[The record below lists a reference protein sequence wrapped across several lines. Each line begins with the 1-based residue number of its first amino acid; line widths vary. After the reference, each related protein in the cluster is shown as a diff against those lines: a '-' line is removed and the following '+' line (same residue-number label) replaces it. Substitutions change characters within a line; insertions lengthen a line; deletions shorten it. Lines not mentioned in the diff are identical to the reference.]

1 MPRSPEP
8 RAGSIPLR
16 SGPCPAAGYPDRP
29 RLPRLETPL
38 WHPRGPSSL
47 AFPGAVRQ
55 NPGPGTGTRDS
66 RDDLRTY
73 TITEAADL
81 TGLSRKAIAR
91 RVERGSLRSVVRN
104 GRRRIPRSELVRNGL
119 LEDTEKRPP
128 AGSPSSPLL
137 PRPGVGTDLVETG
150 STEDMLATIF
160 REVLDRFERQSQE
173 IAQFRALTVQAESLR
188 LTNELADLRMRLAE
202 LERQPQEQPQP
213 QQPAP
218 QPGPQPPSVT
228 TELGRRVHELSKQ
241 VEELSQREIW
251 LPPQAASPQQAQA
264 PAQPRPAGP
273 ARPPAP
279 QPVPRPVARRPRRFV
294 RTIRFVVEA
303 LFIVA
308 VAVIAWQADLPT
320 PAIFVA
326 MAVAWTLVAVIEW
339 FSSERPNRR

>member
-1 MPRSPEP
+1 
-8 RAGSIPLR
+8 
-16 SGPCPAAGYPDRP
+16 
-29 RLPRLETPL
+29 
-38 WHPRGPSSL
+38 
-47 AFPGAVRQ
+47 
-55 NPGPGTGTRDS
+55 
-66 RDDLRTY
+66 LRTY

-81 TGLSRKAIAR
+81 TGFSRKAIAR

-119 LEDTEKRPP
+119 LEDAEQRPP

-137 PRPGVGTDLVETG
+137 PRPGAGTDLVEAG
-150 STEDMLATIF
+150 STENMLAALF

-173 IAQFRALTVQAESLR
+173 IAQYRALTVQAESLR

-202 LERQPQEQPQP
+202 LERQPQQEPQP

-218 QPGPQPPSVT
+218 QPGPPPPSVT

-251 LPPQAASPQQAQA
+251 LPPQAASPQQAHAQA

-273 ARPPAP
+273 ARAAPPHAP
-279 QPVPRPVARRPRRFV
+279 PQPVARRSRRFV

-308 VAVIAWQADLPT
+308 VAVIAWQAELPT

-326 MAVAWTLVAVIEW
+326 MALAWTLVAVIEW
-339 FSSERPNRR
+339 FSSERPVRR

>member
-1 MPRSPEP
+1 
-8 RAGSIPLR
+8 
-16 SGPCPAAGYPDRP
+16 
-29 RLPRLETPL
+29 
-38 WHPRGPSSL
+38 
-47 AFPGAVRQ
+47 
-55 NPGPGTGTRDS
+55 
-66 RDDLRTY
+66 LRTY

-81 TGLSRKAIAR
+81 TGFSRKAIAR

-119 LEDTEKRPP
+119 LEDAEQRPP

-137 PRPGVGTDLVETG
+137 PRPGAGTDLVEAG
-150 STEDMLATIF
+150 STENMLAALF

-173 IAQFRALTVQAESLR
+173 IAQYRALTVQAESLR

-202 LERQPQEQPQP
+202 LERQPQQEPQP

-218 QPGPQPPSVT
+218 QPGPPPPSVT

-273 ARPPAP
+273 ARTAPPHAP
-279 QPVPRPVARRPRRFV
+279 PQPVARRSPRFV
-294 RTIRFVVEA
+294 RTIRFVIEA
-303 LFIVA
+303 LFIVS
-308 VAVIAWQADLPT
+308 VAVIAWQAELPT

-326 MAVAWTLVAVIEW
+326 MALAWTLVAAIEW
-339 FSSERPNRR
+339 FSSERPVRR

>member
-1 MPRSPEP
+1 M
-8 RAGSIPLR
+8 
-16 SGPCPAAGYPDRP
+16 
-29 RLPRLETPL
+29 
-38 WHPRGPSSL
+38 
-47 AFPGAVRQ
+47 
-55 NPGPGTGTRDS
+55 
-66 RDDLRTY
+66 RTY

-119 LEDTEKRPP
+119 LEDTERRPP
-128 AGSPSSPLL
+128 VNGPAAPLL
-137 PRPGVGTDLVETG
+137 PRPGAGMELAETG
-150 STEDMLATIF
+150 GSEDMLAALF
-160 REVLDRFERQSQE
+160 KEVLDRFERQSQE

-202 LERQPQEQPQP
+202 LERQPPQEPQK

-218 QPGPQPPSVT
+218 PQGPQPPSVT

-264 PAQPRPAGP
+264 QAPAQPRPAGP
-273 ARPPAP
+273 ARPAAP
-279 QPVPRPVARRPRRFV
+279 QPAPRPVVRRNRRFA
-294 RTIRFVVEA
+294 RTIRFVAEA

-308 VAVIAWQADLPT
+308 VAVIAWQAELPT

-326 MAVAWTLVAVIEW
+326 MAVAWTLVAVVEW
-339 FSSERPNRR
+339 FSSERPARR